1 MITEKL
7 FGNHLKLAIREDRIG
22 IVEICRP
29 EKRNALSLEMWQ
41 RLADA
46 FDFIAIAP
54 DIVCVVLIGQG
65 GQFCSGA
72 DISEFATTR
81 FDSQSAAFYEA
92 ENERATIAIRDCPKP
107 VIAAMS
113 GAAVGGGLGLALAC
127 DFRVADDS
135 LKTGIPAARLGI
147 IYSIFDCCLIA
158 ARIGSTAA
166 KEVLFS
172 GDLFGLSDAIRLGL
186 VDHLAVAPQ
195 TVLDAAIALASK
207 FTSRG
212 PLTIRGHKAILNAI
226 ESGTLKS
233 QRAVIESAI
242 AQAFDSEDYR
252 EGRAAFA
259 ERRTPKF
266 IGK

>member
-1 MITEKL
+1 MLEKA
-7 FGNHLKLAIREDRIG
+7 FGNHLKLAIRDDQIG

-29 EKRNALSLEMWQ
+29 EKRNALSLAMWQ
-41 RLADA
+41 QLADA
-46 FDFIAIAP
+46 FAFIANAQNIA
-54 DIVCVVLIGQG
+54 CVVLTGHG

-72 DISEFATTR
+72 DISEFETTR
-81 FDSQSAAFYEA
+81 FDSRSAVFYEA
-92 ENERATIAIRDCPKP
+92 ENERATIAVRECPKP

-127 DFRVADDS
+127 DFRVADAS

-147 IYSIFDCCLIA
+147 IYSIFDCTLIA
-158 ARIGSTAA
+158 ARIGSTRA

-172 GDLFGLSDAIRLGL
+172 GRLFDLTDAIRLGL
-186 VDHLAVAPQ
+186 VDHLATAPQ
-195 TVLDAAIALASK
+195 TALDVAIAVATM
-207 FTSRG
+207 FTVSS

-226 ESGTLKS
+226 ESGTLDS
-233 QRAVIESAI
+233 QRTLIEATI

-259 ERRTPKF
+259 EHRSPKF
-266 IGK
+266 SER